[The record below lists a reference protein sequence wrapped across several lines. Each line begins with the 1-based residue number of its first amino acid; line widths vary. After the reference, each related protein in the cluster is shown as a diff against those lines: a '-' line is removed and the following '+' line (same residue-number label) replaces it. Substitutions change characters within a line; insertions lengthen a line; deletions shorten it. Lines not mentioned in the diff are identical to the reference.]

1 MKVYLRADTEETSWD
16 DVMTRMEVA
25 QRENL
30 RPTMLEK
37 LVHDPHYR
45 VREALAANR
54 TVPVAI
60 LKQLADDEDSSVRIK
75 VAYNPNTP
83 TKVVLHMVRHNPFD
97 TCAGQALAQR
107 RNASPQI
114 LEELSHNKNPYVLT
128 AVADNPNTPS
138 TVLTTLAKNLDW
150 EIRLHVCSNPNTP
163 TPVLAILAKD
173 RSSAQVRRHA
183 QNMLEYRH
191 EYQRGE

>member
-1 MKVYLRADTEETSWD
+1 MKVYVNASFEDSSWD

-30 RPTMLEK
+30 RPTLLEK

-60 LKQLADDEDSSVRIK
+60 LKQLADDEDSTVRIK

-83 TKVVLHMVRHNPFD
+83 IKVLLHMARHNPYD
-97 TCAGQALAQR
+97 TFASQALAHR
-107 RNASPQI
+107 KNATPQI
-114 LEELSHNKNPYVLT
+114 LEELSHKQDPYVLK
-128 AVADNPNTPS
+128 ALADNPNTPP
-138 TVLTTLAKNLDW
+138 TVLTTLAKHPDW
-150 EIRLHVCSNPNTP
+150 EIRLRVCSNPNIP
-163 TPVLAILAKD
+163 IPVLAILAKD
-173 RSSAQVRRHA
+173 RSSIQVRRHA
-183 QNMLEYRH
+183 QNMLDYRR

>member
-1 MKVYLRADTEETSWD
+1 MKVYVTASFEDSSWD

-37 LVHDPHYR
+37 LANDPHYR
-45 VREALAANR
+45 VRETLAANR

-83 TKVVLHMVRHNPFD
+83 IKVLLHMVRHNPYD
-97 TCAGQALAQR
+97 TFARQALAHR
-107 RNASPQI
+107 RDATPQI
-114 LEELSHNKNPYVLT
+114 LEELSHEEDQYVLK
-128 AVADNPNTPS
+128 ALADNPNTPPA
-138 TVLTTLAKNLDW
+138 VLTTLAKHHDW
-150 EIRLHVCSNPNTP
+150 EIRLRVCSNPNTP
-163 TPVLAILAKD
+163 IPVLAILAKD
-173 RSSAQVRRHA
+173 RSSIQVRRHA
-183 QNMLEYRH
+183 QSMFEYRS
-191 EYQRGE
+191 ED